1 MFMRKRYFFAAAAAA
16 MLAACSSNDALESA
30 QNGGTV
36 QAPLEEGAIG
46 FDAYTNRSVTRAGD
60 AGLMDTEK
68 LKETGFG
75 VFGFYTDNNDYDQQR
90 MPDFMYNQLVKH
102 GGNGWE
108 YSPVKYWPNEYGTT
122 AISDDQDK
130 VSFFAYAPYVEVVP
144 STGKITATPDSAKWG
159 ITGMSRNSASG
170 DPLIKYIASFDQDKS
185 VDLLWG
191 VCDDPQWSIVE
202 TGSKQL
208 INDGQK
214 GFPWVNVFRPQGI
227 DQRLKF
233 TFHHALTQLSVN
245 IDAFVDG
252 YNNSIPLDKGSK
264 IYVRQISFSGFAM
277 KGCLNLN
284 NSEEANK
291 AYWLDFNGT
300 TDLESGENV
309 IVYDGRKDGK
319 EGASGSVASNE
330 KTLGLNPVLIQ
341 DTEWGAEG
349 QQAGV
354 TNTPVPLFRNYDKA
368 QDKYVAS
375 TAPLMVIPTGED
387 IEIEIVYDV
396 ETPDKN
402 LATYLS
408 DKKTT
413 GSSIENRIRKSV
425 SFGGENFECGKHYTI
440 NLHLGMNSVKFDAE
454 VGDWIEVPVEVDV
467 DLPSNLPTFTAVNS
481 ANASEYTYPVSIDS
495 DKAEYIFAVEGLNG
509 GEGVTATATLGNVA
523 VNSKADFSGNDGIA
537 SNSGIAY
544 VKISNI
550 PENTDILNK
559 LTAAAVTVEG
569 KASGAKQ
576 ILDITQ
582 LAHPLG
588 LSAESISDSYKSIYI
603 ASTSSVSGA
612 KWQTRSTGATEDDFY
627 IEVSKNGTKMD
638 KKDSNNAAKDVDGAF
653 FFNKS
658 QKQIVLGTPASP
670 SDIYTITIKTGD
682 AYEETINVK
691 IGGIAYANQ
700 GLIELPYGT
709 TGYINPLTVAGVDL
723 ANVTYST
730 SNAQV
735 SVGENG
741 KITTLVVASKE
752 STIATITA
760 TASEMEDGYVAT
772 TSGKTATYTV
782 KVRKAVNSVIA
793 PNSENLTV
801 KLSDIKG
808 TGEFDL
814 NNAIQLKNANGD
826 VMEVGTSATQKAGK
840 VNYVF
845 ASETYGANDK
855 PASGNRYS
863 VADGKLKM
871 ANPGANSSKVNQL
884 PAVGDKITI
893 TATVDATGNNNVS
906 YADGKNTTSITI
918 EVVAD

>member
-1 MFMRKRYFFAAAAAA
+1 MRKRYFFAAAAAA

-60 AGLMDTEK
+60 AGLMDTER

-252 YNNSIPLDKGSK
+252 YNNEKALDPNSR

-319 EGASGSVASNE
+319 EGASGSIASNE

-349 QQAGV
+349 QQPGV

-413 GSSIENRIRKSV
+413 GSSIENRIRKNV

-509 GEGVTATATLGNVA
+509 GEGVTATATLGDVA

-576 ILDITQ
+576 VLDITQ

-588 LSAESISDSYKSIYI
+588 LSAESISDTYKSIYI

-612 KWQTRSTGATEDDFY
+612 KWQTRSTGAIEDDFY
-627 IEVSKNGTKMD
+627 IEVSKNGTKMEQ
-638 KKDSNNAAKDVDGAF
+638 KMSNTAAKDVDGAF

-658 QKQIVLGTPASP
+658 QDQIVLGTPASP

-691 IGGIAYANQ
+691 IGGIAYENQ
-700 GLIELPYGT
+700 SINLEYGQ
-709 TGYINPLTVAGVDL
+709 TGFINPLTKAGVSS
-723 ANVTYST
+723 VSYSGSSAIASIDAAT
-730 SNAQV
+730 
-735 SVGENG
+735 GE
-741 KITTLVVASKE
+741 ITTLGAHKTATK
-752 STIATITA
+752 TITFTA
-760 TASEMEDGYVAT
+760 TASEMEDGYVST
-772 TSGKTATYTV
+772 TSGKTATYQLHVNKAAGTISAENITIPVSEAYTFELLSQVVLKNSLGDVLEAGSGATNKAGLISVTSVSDTRAGSTV
-782 KVRKAVNSVIA
+782 TNH
-793 PNSENLTV
+793 V
-801 KLSDIKG
+801 KLSDDG
-808 TGEFDL
+808 TKL
-814 NNAIQLKNANGD
+814 VKNASYGNYAPQAGD
-826 VMEVGTSATQKAGK
+826 V
-840 VNYVF
+840 Y
-845 ASETYGANDK
+845 
-855 PASGNRYS
+855 
-863 VADGKLKM
+863 
-871 ANPGANSSKVNQL
+871 
-884 PAVGDKITI
+884 TI
-893 TATVDATGNNNVS
+893 TVKVDATGNQNVA
-906 YADGKNTTSITI
+906 YATSEVTYTITL
-918 EVVAD
+918 E